1 MILISQRHI
10 ITSVMDAAIIIVLLI
25 LVMGAFVAVLFFMMR
40 LRPAGGFAAQA
51 TQPPPYRI
59 DAKPAEYVGPLPLDQ
74 MAPHDTSI
82 IPKRRDPRTEPLP
95 RCPRCGT
102 AIAYGEEK
110 CPKCGLVTRKY

>member
-25 LVMGAFVAVLFFMMR
+25 LVMGAFVAVLFFMLR
-40 LRPAGGFAAQA
+40 LRPAGGFATQA

-59 DAKPAEYVGPLPLDQ
+59 DVMPAEYVGPLPLDQ
-74 MAPHDTSI
+74 MAPHDKSI

-95 RCPRCGT
+95 RCPGCGT

>member
-1 MILISQRHI
+1 
-10 ITSVMDAAIIIVLLI
+10 MDAAIIIVLLI
-25 LVMGAFVAVLFFMMR
+25 LIMGAFVAVLFFILK

-51 TQPPPYRI
+51 IQPPQYRI
-59 DAKPAEYVGPLPLDQ
+59 DAMPAECVGPLPIYQ
-74 MAPHDTSI
+74 TAPHDTSM

-110 CPKCGLVTRKY
+110 CPKCGFVMRKY

>member
-1 MILISQRHI
+1 
-10 ITSVMDAAIIIVLLI
+10 MDAAIIIVLLI
-25 LVMGAFVAVLFFMMR
+25 LVMGAFVAVLFLLMR

-59 DAKPAEYVGPLPLDQ
+59 DAKPAEYVSPPPPHQ
-74 MAPHDTSI
+74 VAPQDTRT
-82 IPKRRDPRTEPLP
+82 IPRSRDPRTEPLP
-95 RCPRCGT
+95 RCPGCGT